1 MTTPTKKNDAR
12 DSKTSP
18 DHREKL
24 VEINGRLAE
33 TRLRIEQL
41 IEAINASDAEY
52 VRVRKQYETVV
63 AVNIKS
69 DARQNA
75 EIAKLKAEKNR
86 ISADQTDLQTARENL
101 MERRREQYELAIEAL
116 ESDNMDEKARYNATM
131 EGRTTLNT
139 LLDDI
144 SSALNLK
151 KTTEESQRE
160 FLYEANKNRNIR
172 IALLTFE
179 MEKIIGE
186 MFETVLMSNQAER
199 AKSVITEHYDSIQ
212 EIIKQQRQ
220 NLSEIK
226 NLEKG
231 LALCFD
237 KNPST

>member
-139 LLDDI
+139 LLDDL
-144 SSALNLK
+144 SSALSLK